1 MTTMPTTYPMHVDAE
16 LQPELSRW
24 LWLVKWVLLI
34 PHYFVLVFLWIAFLA
49 TSIVALFS
57 ILFTGRY
64 PRALFDFNVGVLR
77 WSWRV
82 HFYGYG
88 ALGTDRYPPFTL
100 AEVPDYPARL
110 VMEYPEH
117 LSRGLVLVKW
127 WLLAIPHY
135 FIVSVF
141 VGGAAYA
148 ANQDA
153 HPATR
158 AAGLIDLLV
167 LIAGVSLLCGL
178 AYPRRLFDFVIGLDR
193 WVLRV
198 AAYAAMM
205 TDQYP
210 PFALDQGGHEGDV
223 DSISVA
229 LRPGSPAATPA

>member
-1 MTTMPTTYPMHVDAE
+1 MTTMPTTYLMHVDAE
-16 LQPELSRW
+16 FQPELSRW
-24 LWLVKWVLLI
+24 LWLVKWVLRI

-49 TSIVALFS
+49 TSIVVFFS

-64 PRALFDFNVGVLR
+64 PRSHFDFNVGVLR

-82 HFYGYG
+82 HFYGYR
-88 ALGTDRYPPFTL
+88 ALGTERYPPFTL

-141 VGGAAYA
+141 VGGATYA

-153 HPATR
+153 HPAAR

-167 LIAGVSLLCGL
+167 LIAGVSGHVDPG
-178 AYPRRLFDFVIGLDR
+178 A
-193 WVLRV
+193 W
-198 AAYAAMM
+198 
-205 TDQYP
+205 
-210 PFALDQGGHEGDV
+210 QGFSRG
-223 DSISVA
+223 ICQ
-229 LRPGSPAATPA
+229 PAHSC